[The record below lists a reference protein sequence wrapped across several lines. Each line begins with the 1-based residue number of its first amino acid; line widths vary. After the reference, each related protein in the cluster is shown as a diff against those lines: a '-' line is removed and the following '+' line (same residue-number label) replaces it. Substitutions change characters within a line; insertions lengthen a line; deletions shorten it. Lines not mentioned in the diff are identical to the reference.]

1 MSIALKGFLTGA
13 FKAIDAK
20 MEQERNDTRELLAT
34 RTKNAYQNYLA
45 HQETTNALKDEIKQ
59 RDAKALQYQ
68 PDLTEQERVA
78 IASMPNAI
86 DLYEKALGQ
95 GMKISLRD
103 VVRVNPKAEN
113 ISFNDF
119 VNKIGKVDPVAM
131 QFQEP
136 KSSFFGVSAEGQQRQ
151 FSKMAGAVGVAPET
165 LAAYEK
171 LPEKPS
177 VLPTGSID
185 FAKLQKP
192 KGLNERIEELT
203 TSIVDKQLAK
213 QDYAADQAELDQL
226 LEAKGK
232 VLASQLDPDQKRQRR
247 KVELMNTIESNAST
261 PEQKKAAK
269 DELLRMANSER
280 MYVLASSVRDTTG
293 DKPASMA
300 QFKNVVSMAAANAAK
315 TVSGP
320 GAKLVNINPDP
331 YSAPIYTIDGSP
343 DAKNAFKKEFERLIG
358 ITLTAG
364 GYVDNNGRLR
374 DNDYAAVLSATGIN
388 VAIKED
394 GGRYFAPEVKSVAQ
408 KARED
413 GSSIPKIVAALKRN
427 FSEAELLEEGFHPEE
442 INEAKSII
450 QQQSGGGV
458 STKQSPSF
466 STRSL
471 EEKNKIDAA
480 KKKGYVPVGRSG
492 NQIIFEDAK
501 GTRAFE
507 SDIL

>member
-119 VNKIGKVDPVAM
+119 VNKIGKVDPISM

-151 FSKMAGAVGVAPET
+151 FSKMAGSVGVAPET

-213 QDYAADQAELDQL
+213 QDSTADQAELDQL

-232 VLASQLDPDQKRQRR
+232 VLASQLDPDQKRERR
-247 KVELMNTIESNAST
+247 KVELMNTVESNTST
-261 PEQKKAAK
+261 AEQKKAAK
-269 DELLRMANSER
+269 DELLRMANTER
-280 MYVLASSVRDTTG
+280 MYALASSVRDTTV

-300 QFKNVVSMAAANAAK
+300 QFKGVVSMATGSAGK
-315 TVSGP
+315 SIVGPSG
-320 GAKLVNINPDP
+320 KLVNLETNPYAP
-331 YSAPIYTIDGSP
+331 PIYTIEGSEE
-343 DAKNAFKKEFERLIG
+343 AKRRFNEERDRLVG
-358 ITLTAG
+358 IALRTG
-364 GYVDNNGRLR
+364 GYIDKNGKLL
-374 DNDYAAVLSATGIN
+374 DNDYAAVLSSAGMNIE
-388 VAIKED
+388 IRQD
-394 GGRYFAPEVKSVAQ
+394 GGRYVVDNS
-408 KARED
+408 KASQARRN
-413 GSSIPKIVAALKRN
+413 GTSSEIIALGISKGM
-427 FSEAELLEEGFHPEE
+427 SDIELLEQGFTQEE
-442 INEAKSII
+442 INN
-450 QQQSGGGV
+450 V
-458 STKQSPSF
+458 
-466 STRSL
+466 
-471 EEKNKIDAA
+471 KNVNAR
-480 KKKGYVPVGRSG
+480 GR
-492 NQIIFEDAK
+492 
-501 GTRAFE
+501 R
-507 SDIL
+507 

>member
-103 VVRVNPKAEN
+103 VVKVNPKAEN

-119 VNKIGKVDPVAM
+119 VGKIGKVDPVAM

-151 FSKMAGAVGVAPET
+151 FSKMAGSVGVAPET

-177 VLPTGSID
+177 VLPTGSVD
-185 FAKLQKP
+185 FTKLQKP

-203 TSIVDKQLAK
+203 TTIVDKQLTK
-213 QDYAADQAELDQL
+213 QDSATEQAELDQL
-226 LEAKGK
+226 LAAKGK
-232 VLASQLDPDQKRQRR
+232 VLAAQLDPDQKRERR
-247 KVELMNTIESNAST
+247 KVELMNTMESNTST
-261 PEQKKAAK
+261 DEEKKAAK
-269 DELLRMANSER
+269 AELLRMANSEK
-280 MYVLASSVRDTTG
+280 MYAVASSVRDTTG

-300 QFKNVVSMAAANAAK
+300 QFKGVVSMATGSAGK
-315 TVSGP
+315 TVVGPSG
-320 GAKLVNINPDP
+320 KLVNLETNPYAP
-331 YSAPIYTIDGSP
+331 PIYTIEGSEE
-343 DAKNAFKKEFERLIG
+343 AKRRFNEERDRLIG
-358 ITLTAG
+358 IALRTG
-364 GYVDNNGRLR
+364 GYIDKNGKLI
-374 DNDYAAVLSATGIN
+374 DNDYAAILSSAGMDIE
-388 VAIKED
+388 IRQD
-394 GGRYFAPEVKSVAQ
+394 GGRYIVDNSKAAQ
-408 KARED
+408 ARRN
-413 GSSIPKIVAALKRN
+413 GSASDIIALGISKGMSN
-427 FSEAELLEEGFHPEE
+427 IELLEQGFTQEE
-442 INEAKSII
+442 INN
-450 QQQSGGGV
+450 V
-458 STKQSPSF
+458 
-466 STRSL
+466 
-471 EEKNKIDAA
+471 KNVNAR
-480 KKKGYVPVGRSG
+480 GR
-492 NQIIFEDAK
+492 
-501 GTRAFE
+501 R
-507 SDIL
+507 

>member
-151 FSKMAGAVGVAPET
+151 FSKMAGAVGMAPEV
-165 LAAYEK
+165 LAGYEK

-213 QDYAADQAELDQL
+213 QDSTADQAELDQL

-232 VLASQLDPDQKRQRR
+232 VLASQLDPDQKRERR
-247 KVELMNTIESNAST
+247 KVELMNIIESNAST
-261 PEQKKAAK
+261 AEQKKAAK
-269 DELLRMANSER
+269 DELLKMANSEK
-280 MYVLASSVRDTTG
+280 MYALASSVRDTTG

-300 QFKNVVSMAAANAAK
+300 QFKGVVSMATGSAGK
-315 TVSGP
+315 SIVGPSG
-320 GAKLVNINPDP
+320 KLVNLETNPYAP
-331 YSAPIYTIDGSP
+331 PIYTIEGSEE
-343 DAKNAFKKEFERLIG
+343 AKRRFNEERDRLVG
-358 ITLTAG
+358 IALRTG
-364 GYVDNNGRLR
+364 GYIDKNGKLL
-374 DNDYAAVLSATGIN
+374 DNDYAAVLSSAGMNIE
-388 VAIKED
+388 IRQD
-394 GGRYFAPEVKSVAQ
+394 GGRYVVDNS
-408 KARED
+408 KASQARRN
-413 GSSIPKIVAALKRN
+413 GTSSEIIALGISKGM
-427 FSEAELLEEGFHPEE
+427 SDIELLEQGFTQEE
-442 INEAKSII
+442 INN
-450 QQQSGGGV
+450 V
-458 STKQSPSF
+458 
-466 STRSL
+466 
-471 EEKNKIDAA
+471 KNVNAR
-480 KKKGYVPVGRSG
+480 GR
-492 NQIIFEDAK
+492 
-501 GTRAFE
+501 R
-507 SDIL
+507 